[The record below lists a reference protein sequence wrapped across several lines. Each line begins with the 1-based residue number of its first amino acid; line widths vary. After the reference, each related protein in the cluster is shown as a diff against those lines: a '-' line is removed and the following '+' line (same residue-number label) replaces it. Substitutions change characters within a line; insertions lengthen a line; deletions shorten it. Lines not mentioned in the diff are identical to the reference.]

1 MEPTWF
7 SGESICV
14 LAQMRLNNVEKKKK
28 GAEEDCMI
36 SSMWNSEPGEIK
48 VWFGGAYVDIKNCI
62 EKL

>member
-48 VWFGGAYVDIKNCI
+48 VWFGVHM
-62 EKL
+62 

>member
-28 GAEEDCMI
+28 VLKKTVWYHLC
-36 SSMWNSEPGEIK
+36 EIQ
-48 VWFGGAYVDIKNCI
+48 NL
-62 EKL
+62 EK

>member
-28 GAEEDCMI
+28 CWRRLYDIIYVKFRTWRNKGV
-36 SSMWNSEPGEIK
+36 
-48 VWFGGAYVDIKNCI
+48 VWGAYVDIKNCI